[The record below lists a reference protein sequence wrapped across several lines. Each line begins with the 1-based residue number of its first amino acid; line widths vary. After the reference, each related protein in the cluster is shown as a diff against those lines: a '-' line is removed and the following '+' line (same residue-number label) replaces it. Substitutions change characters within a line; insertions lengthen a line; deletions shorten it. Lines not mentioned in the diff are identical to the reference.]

1 MGEGGA
7 SGRSGVVTTGAVVAG
22 GGAGAVV
29 AGGSGVVVAMGSY
42 IWPVA
47 TDALAMVMAAAAM
60 MARGFNT
67 GHTVSQPRAAT
78 LHRGCGMPCDDPGMG
93 LAMSGF
99 VLPAATGFFASI
111 GEWAAEYGY
120 ITIFLVVAGDG
131 IFPIL
136 PGETSIVAGAVFAAE
151 GALSLWGVVLVGA
164 VGAVVGDS
172 LAYWAGRAGG
182 PWIRGTLVRMVGE
195 KRTRTAE
202 GMVRRQGPA
211 LVFVGRFLPGIRIG
225 INLACGAG
233 QMSYPRF
240 LMFDAA
246 GALLWS
252 LQAALIGYF
261 AGKTFANQVW
271 VALVVAIGVAIV
283 VGFIVLLR
291 ERRMVAQEE
300 ALEAA
305 EARAEAIA
313 QGEPMI
319 PGDGNVPPDP
329 GATAPKETA

>member
-1 MGEGGA
+1 
-7 SGRSGVVTTGAVVAG
+7 
-22 GGAGAVV
+22 
-29 AGGSGVVVAMGSY
+29 
-42 IWPVA
+42 
-47 TDALAMVMAAAAM
+47 
-60 MARGFNT
+60 
-67 GHTVSQPRAAT
+67 
-78 LHRGCGMPCDDPGMG
+78 MG

-136 PGETSIVAGAVFAAE
+136 PGETSIIAGAVFAAE
-151 GALSLWGVVLVGA
+151 GDLLLWAVVLVGA
-164 VGAVVGDS
+164 LGAVVGDS

-182 PWIRGTLVRMVGE
+182 SWIRRSLVRMVGE

-233 QMSYPRF
+233 QMSYGRF
-240 LMFDAA
+240 LLFDAA

-261 AGKTFANQVW
+261 AGKAFANQVW
-271 VALVVAIGVAIV
+271 VALAVAIGVAIA
-283 VGFIVLLR
+283 VGFVVLMR
-291 ERRMVAQEE
+291 ERRMVAREE

-305 EARAEAIA
+305 EARAEAVA
-313 QGEPMI
+313 QGEPVT
-319 PGDGNVPPDP
+319 PGSGNVAADSGSPS
-329 GATAPKETA
+329 PKEVA